1 MAAGRKSLIL
11 SLLVQHLVLL
21 QGAKILTVCLIGGS
35 HYLWM
40 DEISRILHNHGHQIT
55 MFLQIGDGML
65 PGYQMQESPY
75 RVVTW
80 NLDENYLKEFSDF
93 FRESS
98 KNIFTGRNEL
108 HSFFTFVGQMSRQ
121 CKMIFNQ
128 TSILNLLK
136 EEKYD
141 IAVIDSFNPCSFLVS
156 EKLGFPIIAT
166 HPLALRSSWHTGISS
181 LLSYMPVA
189 HSQLTDHMDFFKRV
203 KNVFAYIGS
212 VVVESKIH
220 SLFDDV
226 IEEHFPAGSRPT
238 FVELYKKTSLWMY
251 NTDFTIEFPHPLLPH
266 VLYIGGLL
274 TKPAQPVSQELEH
287 FISQS
292 GEHGFIIV
300 AFGSMMASSP
310 YTEFV
315 KEMNDGFAKIPQKV
329 IWRYRISEWPK
340 ELQLAPNVKIMDWIP
355 QNDLLGHP
363 KARLLVTHGGINSVQ
378 EAIYHG
384 VPMVAIPLFG
394 DQFDNAVR
402 IKAKHLG
409 TFILPGQLKAEKFVN
424 AIRHVIEDES
434 YKNSAMHFSLIQRSQ
449 PFPKEQQIVRWVEH
463 IVTVG
468 GANHLIPYSYQQP
481 LYQQYLLDV
490 ILFVCVC
497 LIGACYI
504 TVKVLR
510 LFIQRLCSVRK
521 VKQN

>member
-1 MAAGRKSLIL
+1 
-11 SLLVQHLVLL
+11 
-21 QGAKILTVCLIGGS
+21 
-35 HYLWM
+35 M
-40 DEISRILHNHGHQIT
+40 DGISRILHNHGNEVT
-55 MFLQIGDGML
+55 MFRQIADGLL
-65 PGYQMQESPY
+65 PDYQMQESPY
-75 RVVTW
+75 RLVTW
-80 NLDENYLKEFSDF
+80 SLDENYLKEYGEF
-93 FRESS
+93 FRNSKYNLKGSDEVSS
-98 KNIFTGRNEL
+98 HLGLFTHL
-108 HSFFTFVGQMSRQ
+108 SRQ

-141 IAVIDSFNPCSFLVS
+141 IAVIDSCNPCSFLVS
-156 EKLGFPIIAT
+156 EKLGIPFIAT
-166 HPLALRSSWHTGISS
+166 HPFALKNAWHSGIPN
-181 LLSYMPVA
+181 LLSIMPA
-189 HSQLTDHMDFFKRV
+189 YQSQLTDHMNFFERV
-203 KNVFAYIGS
+203 KNVFFYIDS
-212 VVVESKIH
+212 AVFDCKIH

-226 IEEHFPAGSRPT
+226 IEEHFPVGSRPT
-238 FVELYKKTSLWMY
+238 FVELYKKTALWMY
-251 NTDFTIEFPHPLLPH
+251 NTDFTIEFPHAFFPN
-266 VLYIGGLL
+266 VLYIGGVLA
-274 TKPAQPVSQELEH
+274 KPAKPVSQELEH

-292 GEHGFIIV
+292 GEHGFILV
-300 AFGSMMASSP
+300 TFGSMIPSNP
-310 YTEFV
+310 LTEFV
-315 KEMNDGFAKIPQKV
+315 KEMNEGFAKIPQKV
-329 IWRYRISEWPK
+329 IWRYRITEWPK
-340 ELQLAPNVKIMDWIP
+340 ELQLAPNVKIMNWIS

-363 KARLLVTHGGINSVQ
+363 KARLLVTHAGINSVQ
-378 EAIYHG
+378 EAIYDG
-384 VPMVAIPLFG
+384 VPMVAIPLFY

-409 TFILPGQLKAEKFVN
+409 TFISSDQLKAEKLAN
-424 AIRHVIEDES
+424 AIRHVIEDKS

>member
-11 SLLVQHLVLL
+11 CLLVQHFVLL
-21 QGAKILTVCLIGGS
+21 QGAKILTVCLAGGS

-40 DEISRILHNHGHQIT
+40 DKISRILHNNGHEVT
-55 MFLQIGDGML
+55 MFRQTADNFL
-65 PGYQMQESPY
+65 PGYRTPDSPY
-75 RVVTW
+75 RVVIW
-80 NLDENYLKEFSDF
+80 SMDETSQKEFIAF
-93 FRESS
+93 FKENMKLSFMGGHDLSLLDLMAHLSS
-98 KNIFTGRNEL
+98 
-108 HSFFTFVGQMSRQ
+108 Q

-128 TSILNLLK
+128 TSIINLLK

-156 EKLGFPIIAT
+156 EKLGIPFIAT
-166 HPLALRSSWHTGISS
+166 HPFALKNAWHSGIPNQ
-181 LLSYMPVA
+181 LSYVPVFQT
-189 HSQLTDHMDFFKRV
+189 QLTDHMDFFERV
-203 KNVFAYIGS
+203 KNVLMYIGS
-212 VVVESKIH
+212 RVEESKIH

-238 FVELYKKTSLWMY
+238 FVELYKKTALWMY
-251 NTDFTIEFPHPLLPH
+251 NTDFTFEFSHPFFPN

-274 TKPAQPVSQELEH
+274 AKPANPVSQELED

-300 AFGSMMASSP
+300 AFGSMVSSSP
-310 YTEFV
+310 FTEFV

-340 ELQLAPNVKIMDWIP
+340 EVQLAPNVKIMDWIS

-409 TFILPGQLKAEKFVN
+409 TFILPGQLKAEDFAN

-497 LIGACYI
+497 FIGACYL

-510 LFIQRLCSVRK
+510 LFIQRLCSVGK
-521 VKQN
+521 LKQN